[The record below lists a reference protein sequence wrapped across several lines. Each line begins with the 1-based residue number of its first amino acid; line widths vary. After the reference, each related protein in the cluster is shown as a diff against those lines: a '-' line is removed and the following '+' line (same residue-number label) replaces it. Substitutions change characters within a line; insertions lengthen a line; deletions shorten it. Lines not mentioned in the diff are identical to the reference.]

1 MELIPTIVY
10 QTPPQNPVL
19 AVDLLFP
26 PKKASLSV
34 GDRRTKTAPKV
45 YIIPEVIW
53 VEAIWNV
60 DLTVLFRSH
69 TIFQAMYNP
78 TNSVR
83 LGYYR
88 RIKKWS
94 SISGAVCPQ
103 VIRNMSFSDIS
114 ILSPYLYVSFLSA
127 SSWRMTQTGFC

>member
-10 QTPPQNPVL
+10 KLRLKTQFLQLTSCFLQKGFLVCRR
-19 AVDLLFP
+19 
-26 PKKASLSV
+26 PKDKA
-34 GDRRTKTAPKV
+34 TAPKV

-83 LGYYR
+83 LGCYG
-88 RIKKWS
+88 RIKKVVFYLWGC
-94 SISGAVCPQ
+94 IPK
-103 VIRNMSFSDIS
+103 VIRR
-114 ILSPYLYVSFLSA
+114 YVL
-127 SSWRMTQTGFC
+127 